1 MKNDNNNLK
10 DEKSNE
16 LRRDLGFF
24 AIVAIIVGQMI
35 GSGIYMTPQGL
46 AELSN
51 PFVSVVAMLI
61 TGVGTIFMAIS
72 YSRLNKRGAVTGSII
87 VYTRDAFGDMPAFWV
102 GWCYWCGCWIANG
115 AIAVAAVSYASYFF
129 PVLAGNNMP
138 QFLAVIGIL
147 WFYTLLNLRGV
158 KAAGYFN
165 LIMTIIKLLPL
176 LLFIII
182 AIKGFDSAN
191 LYTVSSDKVKGF
203 QTLPVA
209 AAYCLWCY
217 LGFEGATVTAGEAK
231 NENQIGRATIISSFA
246 VMILYIVIVILSAG
260 AMSQGE
266 IANSTSPLADIMHNI
281 TGAYWTGAVVSIGG
295 SLCAFGCVGA
305 WILSA
310 GRASYSL
317 ASIDLLPKVF
327 MRTDPKNG
335 SPRAALLINGVLMTI
350 VMAIA
355 YFGKEGTVYNFLVM
369 LSVTSFLVFYLFGVS
384 AEMLLTGK
392 DNKGKGIM
400 NYLKKTI
407 FSILGFIYAMYTI
420 YGSGAEYV
428 FSGFLLLLAGI
439 PFFIAIKLG
448 KEDEEIEEFTTNKLE

>member
-1 MKNDNNNLK
+1 MNNQS
-10 DEKSNE
+10 DG
-16 LRRDLGFF
+16 LRRELGTF
-24 AIVAIIVGQMI
+24 AIIAIIIGQMI

-46 AELSN
+46 AEISD
-51 PFVSVVAMLI
+51 PITSAVAMI
-61 TGVGTIFMAIS
+61 VTGIGTIFMAVS
-72 YSRLNKRGAVTGSII
+72 FSRLNKRGALTGSII
-87 VYTRDAFGDMPAFWV
+87 IYTREAFGEMPAFWV

-115 AIAVAAVSYASYFF
+115 AIAVAAVSYFSYFI
-129 PVLAGNNMP
+129 PALSANHVI
-138 QFLAVIGIL
+138 QFIIVIAII
-147 WFYTLLNLRGV
+147 WFYTLLNIKGV

-165 LIMTIIKLLPL
+165 LIITILKLIPL
-176 LLFIII
+176 AIFIVI
-182 AIKGFDSAN
+182 AIKGFDVNN
-191 LYTVSSDKVKGF
+191 LSTTSSSNLKGVS
-203 QTLPVA
+203 TLPA
-209 AAYCLWCY
+209 AVAYCLWCY
-217 LGFEGATVTAGEAK
+217 IGFEGATVTAGEAK

-246 VMILYIVIVILSAG
+246 VMLIYITIVLLSAG
-260 AMSQGE
+260 AMSQAE
-266 IANSTSPLADIMHNI
+266 IVNSTSPLADIMHKI
-281 TGAYWTGAVVSIGG
+281 TGAYWTGAIVSIGG
-295 SLCAFGCVGA
+295 SICAFGCVGA

-317 ASIDLLPKVF
+317 ASIDLLPRIF
-327 MRTDPKNG
+327 MKTDKKSG
-335 SPRAALLINGVLMTI
+335 SPKAALLINGVLMTI